1 MKIKFK
7 NLLLTMA
14 VLLCSITSNADNAFT
29 SSTSM
34 GDFVFEGK
42 CVEYLH
48 DAGSWTLGY
57 GCSWQSTNNNNIY
70 TYSWNTY
77 TSLHLEW
84 DLEASSPNFYVV
96 LYPIYHIML
105 CDM

>member
-1 MKIKFK
+1 MKHTKHW
-7 NLLLTMA
+7 LATMA

-57 GCSWQSTNNNNIY
+57 GCSWQSINNNNI
-70 TYSWNTY
+70 
-77 TSLHLEW
+77 
-84 DLEASSPNFYVV
+84 
-96 LYPIYHIML
+96 
-105 CDM
+105 